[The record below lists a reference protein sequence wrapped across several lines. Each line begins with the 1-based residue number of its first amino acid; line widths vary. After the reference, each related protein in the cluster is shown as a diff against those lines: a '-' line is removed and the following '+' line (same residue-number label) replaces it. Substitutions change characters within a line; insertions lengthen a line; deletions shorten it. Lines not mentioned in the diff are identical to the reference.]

1 MRIKRKHVLDSDS
14 DDDDDAPSASVALA
28 SVSNGS
34 SEKENAGVGG
44 TPSSPTG
51 DAMEPQIK
59 KRLTKKAD
67 PSSVPSP
74 VVAPAPD
81 VVVIDDGLGTTD
93 DDDVIVVD
101 AAATTPVGPVA
112 IEDESDEEDDQALM
126 ECARISRRLRRALGH
141 DDDAKGKSDGPLSPG
156 GRASSEPR
164 RLVTTQDV
172 AAVAGDGSRA
182 NGLKPYQ
189 MVGVNFL
196 LLLDEQDVP
205 GAILADE
212 MGLGKTAQTI
222 AYLACSRAGNALP
235 ASADV
240 AKEMRRRRNEP
251 ALVVAPASLL
261 ENWRRELTTWA
272 PALRVGFYHGGPSQ
286 DEVRAT
292 AEAWAHTRGDGRS
305 ASGGGA
311 FDVIIAC
318 YSIFER
324 DSADS
329 REKRAWLRS
338 LNYSHLVLDE
348 AHLVKNRATQRAR
361 RLDAVAT
368 KARRRVLLTGTPLQ
382 NNLGE
387 LESLIHLVL
396 PGLLEEGALGTD
408 TYEETDTNEL
418 ARAHRL
424 QRVKEILRPFILRRL
439 KEEVA
444 KELIPK
450 TQEKR
455 IVAMSESQKA
465 QYDAAVEAARNE
477 RRRAREAASSKSDSH
492 PTGASPPPALNNT
505 KVKAL
510 FVHLRKIANHPLLVR
525 SRYGDEEIAEI
536 SDVCHRRGV
545 FGHEATLAKVESH
558 VKSLSDFDLHQLC
571 GEQGHLSNLCL
582 SPAAFSGAAK
592 TSALVDLLATI
603 KAKGSR
609 PLIFSQWKI
618 VLDILEW
625 VLREKGHRFVRLD
638 GSTDVHQRQQICDA
652 YNKPGS
658 EIFCF
663 LLSTRAGGQGLN
675 LTGAD
680 TVIIHDCDFNPQ
692 IDRQAEDRC
701 HRLGQSRPV
710 TVHRLVTAGT
720 VDERIVQIAERK
732 LDLDAAVLS
741 DTKVMAAEESKAMHS
756 IIEDLLG

>member
-1 MRIKRKHVLDSDS
+1 MSTVRIKRKHVLDSDS

-450 TQEKR
+450 TQGTFIFSHHRTGNLIDVVFCAHREKGR
-455 IVAMSESQKA
+455 GDERVAEGS
-465 QYDAAVEAARNE
+465 V
-477 RRRAREAASSKSDSH
+477 RRRRRGCEERAAAGSRGGLVQVRFPPNRRVTTRARAQQHQGQGAVRSPSKDREPPAVSTVPVRRRRDCGDFRRVPQARSVRARGD
-492 PTGASPPPALNNT
+492 TRQGGIARQIAERFRPPPAL
-505 KVKAL
+505 
-510 FVHLRKIANHPLLVR
+510 R
-525 SRYGDEEIAEI
+525 
-536 SDVCHRRGV
+536 
-545 FGHEATLAKVESH
+545 
-558 VKSLSDFDLHQLC
+558 
-571 GEQGHLSNLCL
+571 
-582 SPAAFSGAAK
+582 
-592 TSALVDLLATI
+592 
-603 KAKGSR
+603 
-609 PLIFSQWKI
+609 
-618 VLDILEW
+618 
-625 VLREKGHRFVRLD
+625 
-638 GSTDVHQRQQICDA
+638 
-652 YNKPGS
+652 
-658 EIFCF
+658 
-663 LLSTRAGGQGLN
+663 
-675 LTGAD
+675 
-680 TVIIHDCDFNPQ
+680 
-692 IDRQAEDRC
+692 
-701 HRLGQSRPV
+701 
-710 TVHRLVTAGT
+710 
-720 VDERIVQIAERK
+720 
-732 LDLDAAVLS
+732 
-741 DTKVMAAEESKAMHS
+741 
-756 IIEDLLG
+756 